1 MRFVQSQLAGAQLFL
16 SVVALRDIAQDQHDL
31 RVGHRLQAGFV
42 ASRGR
47 RVGANLDLE
56 VHRRAALGQPHQR
69 LVEGAARR
77 GVEDVDDRPPDR
89 PAARR
94 FGVGGAFHV
103 EDDAVAVEPEDLVG
117 EGAHQ
122 GAQLGVGLQQFLRA
136 EVERT
141 LEHGA
146 VVVELAIGL
155 VDALEHWPQ
164 LGRNL
169 TVVKVALELTSQ
181 QAVAIRHGQ
190 RSDRVVTVMVWL

>member
-1 MRFVQSQLAGAQLFL
+1 M
-16 SVVALRDIAQDQHDL
+16 
-31 RVGHRLQAGFV
+31 
-42 ASRGR
+42 
-47 RVGANLDLE
+47 
-56 VHRRAALGQPHQR
+56 
-69 LVEGAARR
+69 
-77 GVEDVDDRPPDR
+77 
-89 PAARR
+89 
-94 FGVGGAFHV
+94 
-103 EDDAVAVEPEDLVG
+103 AVEPEDLVG

-136 EVERT
+136 EIERS

-181 QAVAIRHGQ
+181 QAVEVRHGQ